1 MNDKAMTFEAEIIN
15 IGADLVKLYSEKI
28 QTPLS
33 ELERQIILIY
43 MFGMANALREKN
55 YQHLSPLQTETAM
68 TAVMIKLFDFSIEKA
83 QTLMNGF
90 IAQMQNPEPNTIKHI
105 IYYGFNAYA
114 EWENNCKDK
123 ITDEIAYLLN
133 VIKPQ

>member
-1 MNDKAMTFEAEIIN
+1 
-15 IGADLVKLYSEKI
+15 
-28 QTPLS
+28 
-33 ELERQIILIY
+33 
-43 MFGMANALREKN
+43 
-55 YQHLSPLQTETAM
+55 M

-105 IYYGFNAYA
+105 IYYGFNAYT
-114 EWENNCKDK
+114 EWKNNCKDK